1 MKKYW
6 KLAVLLVLAVAAVLV
21 WRGVGSSKDTK
32 PAADKTS
39 AETGRRLRRGGRKQT
54 FASPAEAV
62 RTALKDV
69 KIEKKVRGGWV
80 SGADPDRMYAHLK
93 GADRQMAE
101 ALQQGLDDSDF
112 TRVASAAE
120 AALKSENPEVR
131 ELAVDALGWFGA
143 EALPELTMCM
153 ADPDEDVAQ
162 AAMNQWEQGLA
173 EIDGSFD
180 RLSIAAAAL
189 GTITDANALE
199 SLSGHFSNAATEY
212 IDEAEDD
219 ENKALERRVEV
230 VQALL
235 DIIEGGNAV
244 RARQAM
250 ETYDDITGSRW
261 LGVDEAE
268 KYLRDPDNYEEP

>member
-1 MKKYW
+1 MKIKSIALGTTLLL
-6 KLAVLLVLAVAAVLV
+6 LAAACLWTCRTPETAEAKDVATDARATTKKRLSRHGKKTETAKAAVQDALRNV
-21 WRGVGSSKDTK
+21 TIAKK
-32 PAADKTS
+32 PRS
-39 AETGRRLRRGGRKQT
+39 WLGR
-54 FASPAEAV
+54 S
-62 RTALKDV
+62 
-69 KIEKKVRGGWV
+69 
-80 SGADPDRMYAHLK
+80 DPDRMYAHLK
-93 GADRQMAE
+93 GKDRTLAE
-101 ALQQGLDDSDF
+101 QLQRGLDEADF
-112 TRVASAAE
+112 KNVAAAAD
-120 AALKSENPEVR
+120 AAANSKNPEVR